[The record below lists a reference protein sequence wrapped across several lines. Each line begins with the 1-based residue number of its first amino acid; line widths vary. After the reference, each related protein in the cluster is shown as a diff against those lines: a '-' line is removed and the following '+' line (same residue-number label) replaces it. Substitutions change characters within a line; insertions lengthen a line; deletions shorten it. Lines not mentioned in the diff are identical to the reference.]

1 MKRANERLVIE
12 ALATLQ
18 PNRKVLDSTI
28 FDIDHKIASVLADEC
43 NAASAYYISNAIA
56 SKRAEYAQAI
66 KDAKPTQT

>member
-1 MKRANERLVIE
+1 MKRSNERLVVE

-28 FDIDHKIASVLADEC
+28 FSIDHKIASVLADEC
-43 NAASAYYISNAIA
+43 HAASAYYIVTAIA

-66 KDAKPTQT
+66 KDAIPIQT